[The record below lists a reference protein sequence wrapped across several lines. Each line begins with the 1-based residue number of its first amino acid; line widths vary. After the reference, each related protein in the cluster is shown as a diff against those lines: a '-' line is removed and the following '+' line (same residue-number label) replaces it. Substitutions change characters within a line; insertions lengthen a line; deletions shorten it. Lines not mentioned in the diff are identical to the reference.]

1 MGCLTSHFIYNI
13 KKMSFIKKSFE
24 LRGSFSKKTTTKI
37 SIICLIVML
46 ILWEMIAKTN
56 GSVSQLLPA
65 PSEVVLAIPQLFI
78 EKNIATDICLSIQRN
93 FMGYFKAIIY
103 ALPIGFLIGLFPIC
117 RALFYK
123 YIDAIRFLP
132 LAATTGIFILWYG
145 IGEEVKVNFLA
156 FSIFVYLL
164 PIVIQRID
172 EIDTVYLQ
180 TAKTMGATKWQI
192 IRTIFIPAVFSKLF
206 DDIRVM
212 VAISWTYIVIAE
224 LINATGGL
232 GHKIQI
238 LARQSN
244 TEGVFA
250 VLIII
255 ILLGVIQDFVFKM
268 LDKIFFKH
276 KHVLK

>member
-1 MGCLTSHFIYNI
+1 
-13 KKMSFIKKSFE
+13 
-24 LRGSFSKKTTTKI
+24 
-37 SIICLIVML
+37 
-46 ILWEMIAKTN
+46 
-56 GSVSQLLPA
+56 
-65 PSEVVLAIPQLFI
+65 
-78 EKNIATDICLSIQRN
+78 
-93 FMGYFKAIIY
+93 MGYFKAIAY
-103 ALPIGFLIGLFPIC
+103 ALPIGFLIGLIPIC
-117 RALFYK
+117 RALFYR

-172 EIDTVYLQ
+172 EIDSVYIQ
-180 TAKTMGATKWQI
+180 TAKTMGASKWQI

-255 ILLGVIQDFVFKM
+255 ILLGVIQDFIFKM

>member
-1 MGCLTSHFIYNI
+1 MDFL
-13 KKMSFIKKSFE
+13 KKSFE
-24 LRGSFSKKTTTKI
+24 LRGSFSKKTTAKI
-37 SIICLIVML
+37 SFIGLVVML
-46 ILWEMIAKTN
+46 ALWEIVAKTN

-65 PSEVVLAIPQLFI
+65 PSEVVMAIPKLFM
-78 EKNIATDICLSIQRN
+78 EKNLASDVYLSVERN
-93 FMGYFKAIIY
+93 FLGYFKAILY
-103 ALPIGFLIGLFPIC
+103 ALPIGFLIGLLPIF

-145 IGEEVKVNFLA
+145 IEEEVKVNFLA

-164 PIVIQRID
+164 PVVIQRID
-172 EIDTVYLQ
+172 EVDSVYIQ
-180 TAKTMGATKWQI
+180 TAKTMGASKWQI

-244 TEGVFA
+244 TDGVFA

-255 ILLGVIQDFVFKM
+255 VLLGVLQDFIFKM
-268 LDKIFFKH
+268 LDKLFFKH
-276 KHVLK
+276 KHVVK

>member
-1 MGCLTSHFIYNI
+1 
-13 KKMSFIKKSFE
+13 MSFIKKSFE
-24 LRGSFSKKTTTKI
+24 LRGSFSKAMTTKI
-37 SIICLIVML
+37 SIIGFIVM
-46 ILWEMIAKTN
+46 IVLWEIIASIN
-56 GSVSQLLPA
+56 GNVSKLLPT
-65 PSEVVLAIPQLFI
+65 PSEVILEIPKLFLEKDLMSDVL
-78 EKNIATDICLSIQRN
+78 LSVKRN
-93 FMGYFKAIIY
+93 LIGYLKAVMY
-103 ALPIGFLIGLFPIC
+103 ALPIGFLIGLLPIF

-145 IGEEVKVNFLA
+145 IGEEVKINFLA

-164 PIVIQRID
+164 PVVIQRID
-172 EIDTVYLQ
+172 EVDIVYLQ
-180 TAKTMGATKWQI
+180 TAKTMGASKWQMVK
-192 IRTIFIPAVFSKLF
+192 TIFIPAVFSKIF

-232 GHKIQI
+232 GHKIQV

-250 VLIII
+250 VLFIVI
-255 ILLGVIQDFVFKM
+255 ILGVLQDFIFKI
-268 LDKIFFKH
+268 LDRFLFKH
-276 KHVLK
+276 KHVTNNIK

>member
-1 MGCLTSHFIYNI
+1 
-13 KKMSFIKKSFE
+13 MSFLKKSFE
-24 LRGSFSKKTTTKI
+24 LRGSFDKKTTTKI
-37 SIICLIVML
+37 SVIGLIVML
-46 ILWEMIAKTN
+46 LLWEAIAKMN
-56 GSVSQLLPA
+56 GSISQLLPA
-65 PSEVVLAIPQLFI
+65 PSEVVLSVPQLFT
-78 EKNIATDICLSIQRN
+78 EKNITTDIYLSVERN
-93 FMGYFKAIIY
+93 FMGYFKAIAY
-103 ALPIGFLIGLFPIC
+103 ALPIGFLIGLIPIC
-117 RALFYK
+117 RALFYR

-172 EIDTVYLQ
+172 EIDSVYIQ
-180 TAKTMGATKWQI
+180 TAKTMGASKWQI

-255 ILLGVIQDFVFKM
+255 ILLGVIQDFIFKM

>member
-1 MGCLTSHFIYNI
+1 
-13 KKMSFIKKSFE
+13 MSFLKKSFE

-37 SIICLIVML
+37 SIIGFIIMVV
-46 ILWEMIAKTN
+46 LWEVIASLN
-56 GSVSQLLPA
+56 GNVSKLLPT
-65 PSEVVLAIPQLFI
+65 PSSVVLTIPELFYH
-78 EKNIATDICLSIQRN
+78 NNLMNDIILSVERN
-93 FMGYFKAIIY
+93 FFGYFKAILY
-103 ALPIGFLIGLFPIC
+103 AIPIGFIIGLLPIC
-117 RALFYK
+117 RALFSK

-172 EIDTVYLQ
+172 EVETVYLQ
-180 TAKTMGATKWQI
+180 TAKTMGASKWQI
-192 IRTIFIPAVFSKLF
+192 IKTIFIPAVFSKIF

-250 VLIII
+250 LLFIII
-255 ILLGVIQDFVFKM
+255 FLGVVQDFIFKL
-268 LDKIFFKH
+268 LDKLIFKH
-276 KHVLK
+276 KHAIK

>member
-1 MGCLTSHFIYNI
+1 
-13 KKMSFIKKSFE
+13 MSFLKKSFE
-24 LRGSFSKKTTTKI
+24 LRGSFSKKLTTKI
-37 SIICLIVML
+37 SIIGFIVMVL
-46 ILWEMIAKTN
+46 SWEIIASIN
-56 GSVSQLLPA
+56 GNVSKLLPT
-65 PSEVVLAIPQLFI
+65 PSEVVLAIPDLFL
-78 EKNIATDICLSIQRN
+78 KNNLMVDVWLSIERN
-93 FMGYFKAIIY
+93 FIGYFKAIMY
-103 ALPIGFLIGLFPIC
+103 AIPIGFVIGLFPIF
-117 RALFYK
+117 RSLFSK

-164 PIVIQRID
+164 PVVIQRID
-172 EIDTVYLQ
+172 EVDSVYLQ
-180 TAKTMGATKWQI
+180 TAKTMGATKWQMI
-192 IRTIFIPAVFSKLF
+192 KTIFIPAVFSKIF

-250 VLIII
+250 VLFIII
-255 ILLGVIQDFVFKM
+255 SLGVIQDFIFKL
-268 LDKIFFKH
+268 LDRLMFKY
-276 KHVLK
+276 KHVTK

>member
-1 MGCLTSHFIYNI
+1 
-13 KKMSFIKKSFE
+13 MSFLKKSFE
-24 LRGSFSKKTTTKI
+24 LRGSFTKSLNTKIGIIGFI
-37 SIICLIVML
+37 SIILI
-46 ILWEMIAKTN
+46 WELVATLN
-56 GSVSQLLPA
+56 GNVSKLLPT
-65 PSEVVLAIPQLFI
+65 PSKVILVIPELFT
-78 EKNIATDICLSIQRN
+78 KNNLLNDIITSVQRN
-93 FMGYFKAIIY
+93 FFGYFKAILY
-103 ALPIGFLIGLFPIC
+103 ALPIGFIIGLFPIF
-117 RALFYK
+117 RALFSK

-164 PIVIQRID
+164 PVVIQRID
-172 EIDTVYLQ
+172 EVDSVYLQ

-224 LINATGGL
+224 VINATGGL
-232 GHKIQI
+232 GHKIQV

-250 VLIII
+250 VLLIII
-255 ILLGVIQDFVFKM
+255 VLGILQDFIFKL
-268 LDKIFFKH
+268 LDKIFFKF
-276 KHVLK
+276 KHVVK

>member
-1 MGCLTSHFIYNI
+1 VLIHPFLFKNRN
-13 KKMSFIKKSFE
+13 MSFIKKSFE
-24 LRGSFSKKTTTKI
+24 LRGGFSKKTTAKI
-37 SIICLIVML
+37 SFIGLVVML
-46 ILWEMIAKTN
+46 SLWEIIARTN
-56 GSVSQLLPA
+56 GGVSQLLPA
-65 PSEVVLAIPQLFI
+65 PSEVILTIPKLFI
-78 EKNIATDICLSIQRN
+78 EKNLSSDVYLSVERN
-93 FMGYFKAIIY
+93 FIGYIKAIMY
-103 ALPIGFLIGLFPIC
+103 ALPIGFLIGLLPIC

-164 PIVIQRID
+164 PVVIQRID
-172 EIDTVYLQ
+172 EVDIVYLQ
-180 TAKTMGATKWQI
+180 TAKTMGASKWQI

-255 ILLGVIQDFVFKM
+255 ILLGIIQDFIFKM
-268 LDKIFFKH
+268 LDRLFFKH
-276 KHVLK
+276 KHVVK

>member
-1 MGCLTSHFIYNI
+1 
-13 KKMSFIKKSFE
+13 MSFTKKSFE
-24 LRGSFSKKTTTKI
+24 LRGSFSKNMTAKI
-37 SIICLIVML
+37 SIIGFIVMV
-46 ILWEMIAKTN
+46 ISWEIIASVN
-56 GSVSQLLPA
+56 GNVSKLLPT
-65 PSEVVLAIPQLFI
+65 PSEVVLAIPELFI
-78 EKNIATDICLSIQRN
+78 KNNLMSDVWLSVERN
-93 FMGYFKAIIY
+93 LVGYFKAIIY
-103 ALPIGFLIGLFPIC
+103 AIPIGFIIGLFPIF
-117 RALFYK
+117 RALFSK

-145 IGEEVKVNFLA
+145 IGEEVKINFLA

-164 PIVIQRID
+164 PVVIQRID
-172 EIDTVYLQ
+172 EVDTVYLQ

-192 IRTIFIPAVFSKLF
+192 IKTIFIPAVFSKIF

-250 VLIII
+250 VLFIII
-255 ILLGVIQDFVFKM
+255 FLGVIQDLIFKL
-268 LDKIFFKH
+268 LDRLFFKY
-276 KHVLK
+276 KHVTK

>member
-1 MGCLTSHFIYNI
+1 
-13 KKMSFIKKSFE
+13 MSFIKKSFE
-24 LRGSFSKKTTTKI
+24 LRGGFSKKISTKI
-37 SIICLIVML
+37 SLIGFIGVIL
-46 ILWEMIAKTN
+46 IWELLASMS
-56 GSVSQLLPA
+56 GSVSNLLPT
-65 PSEVVLAIPQLFI
+65 PSEVVLEIPKLFS
-78 EKNIATDICLSIQRN
+78 ENNLLKDILLSIERN
-93 FMGYFKAIIY
+93 LIGYFKAIIY
-103 ALPIGFLIGLFPIC
+103 ALPIGFIIGLFPIF
-117 RALFYK
+117 RALFSK

-164 PIVIQRID
+164 PVVIQRID
-172 EIDTVYLQ
+172 EVDTVYLQ

-192 IRTIFIPAVFSKLF
+192 IKTIFIPAVLSKLF

-232 GHKIQI
+232 GHKLQI

-250 VLIII
+250 VLFIII
-255 ILLGVIQDFVFKM
+255 FLGVIQDFIFKI
-268 LDKIFFKH
+268 LDKIFFKY
-276 KHVLK
+276 KHVVK

>member
-1 MGCLTSHFIYNI
+1 
-13 KKMSFIKKSFE
+13 MSFLKKSFE

-37 SIICLIVML
+37 SFIGFVVLLLM
-46 ILWEMIAKTN
+46 WEVIASMN
-56 GSVSQLLPA
+56 GSISKLLPT
-65 PSEVVLAIPQLFI
+65 PSEVVLSIPELFL
-78 EKNIATDICLSIQRN
+78 EKNLMADVWLSIERN
-93 FMGYFKAIIY
+93 FLGYFKAILY
-103 ALPIGFLIGLFPIC
+103 AVPIGFVIGLFPIF
-117 RALFYK
+117 RSLFSK

-164 PIVIQRID
+164 PVVIQRID
-172 EIDTVYLQ
+172 EVDSVYLQ
-180 TAKTMGATKWQI
+180 TAKTMGATKWQMI
-192 IRTIFIPAVFSKLF
+192 KTIFIPAVFSKLF

-244 TEGVFA
+244 TEGVFV
-250 VLIII
+250 VLFVIIF
-255 ILLGVIQDFVFKM
+255 LGVIQDFIFKL
-268 LDKIFFKH
+268 LDRLMFKY
-276 KHVLK
+276 KHVTK

>member
-1 MGCLTSHFIYNI
+1 MGFL
-13 KKMSFIKKSFE
+13 KKSFE
-24 LRGSFSKKTTTKI
+24 LRGSFSKKTTAKI
-37 SIICLIVML
+37 SFIGLVVML
-46 ILWEMIAKTN
+46 ALWEIVAKTN

-65 PSEVVLAIPQLFI
+65 PSEVVMAIPKLFM
-78 EKNIATDICLSIQRN
+78 EKNLASDVYLSVERN
-93 FMGYFKAIIY
+93 FLGYFKAILY
-103 ALPIGFLIGLFPIC
+103 ALPIGFLIGLLPIF

-145 IGEEVKVNFLA
+145 IEEEVKVNFLA

-164 PIVIQRID
+164 PVVIQRID
-172 EIDTVYLQ
+172 EVDSVYIQ
-180 TAKTMGATKWQI
+180 TAKTMGASKWQI

-244 TEGVFA
+244 TDGVFA

-255 ILLGVIQDFVFKM
+255 VLLGVLQDFIFKM
-268 LDKIFFKH
+268 LDKLFFKH
-276 KHVLK
+276 KHVVK